1 MAIFSTIVGIPE
13 ELVKTEDDRPF
24 PCLGLANAASL
35 LSASFLIVD
44 PFTIV
49 GMPQGLLTPSSP
61 SDSWKPGLFSLYETS
76 WPMPLLSLESS
87 SSTST
92 SSCSVF
98 RCFMSLSS
106 KLELQFRFKRCLRLL
121 TQLRTADI
129 VKLLSLANPSKVSC
143 VSRGSELKN
152 ASSASLCSSVN
163 FVLKPLG
170 VKYVDG
176 ITSWPDKRMRIIATF
191 YHMYIM
197 IITPRTLLKHSK
209 CFIS

>member
-61 SDSWKPGLFSLYETS
+61 SDSWKPGLFTLDETS

-92 SSCSVF
+92 SS
-98 RCFMSLSS
+98 
-106 KLELQFRFKRCLRLL
+106 FKRCLRLL